1 MYCVL
6 WLLLPSTVLCYA
18 KHQLFGCE
26 GSTLELSCP
35 AGTTISVIRANYGR
49 FSTSVCPGSVIST
62 TNTVCIHPTTLR
74 HIQSLCDAKSSCAVL
89 VSSSQLGQHCPY
101 TEKYLQLLYTCRQE
115 TVATH
120 TQDHITPLWLL
131 YMEKLDTALSQS
143 TTTTTTIITTT
154 TQESV
159 PKMEFLRYLG
169 RIKQK
174 IYKENVVSF
183 VNRKQRPEVTEV
195 SSEQYSLG
203 SDNILIIISV
213 ILCTILLLSSIIL
226 AIRVRN
232 NRGQNMKNYLQSQD
246 RSAYSQY
253 IIDNT
258 PSSWGVNNT
267 LSITEDITR
276 RREEEKQNRKLSY
289 MFV

>member
-62 TNTVCIHPTTLR
+62 TNTVCIQPTTLR
-74 HIQSLCDAKSSCAVL
+74 HIQSLCDAKNSCAVL

-131 YMEKLDTALSQS
+131 SMEQLDTALLQS
-143 TTTTTTIITTT
+143 TTTTTTT

-159 PKMEFLRYLG
+159 PKMEYLRYLG

-174 IYKENVVSF
+174 VNKDNVMSF
-183 VNRKQRPEVTEV
+183 VNKKERQEVTEV
-195 SSEQYSLG
+195 SSEEHSVG

-213 ILCTILLLSSIIL
+213 ILCTLLLLSSIIL

-258 PSSWGVNNT
+258 PPSWGINNT
-267 LSITEDITR
+267 LSITENITR
-276 RREEEKQNRKLSY
+276 RKEEETQNRKISY